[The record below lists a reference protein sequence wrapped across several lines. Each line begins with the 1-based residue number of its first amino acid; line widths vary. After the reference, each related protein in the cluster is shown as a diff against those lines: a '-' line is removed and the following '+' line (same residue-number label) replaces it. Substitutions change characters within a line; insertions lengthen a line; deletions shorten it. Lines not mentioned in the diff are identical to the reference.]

1 MSAADN
7 MLSRPIYSMVLLSAL
22 QVAIHHR
29 QTSNVCWWWI
39 CNAREVSQDELALRD
54 SSQPL

>member
-22 QVAIHHR
+22 QVAIHHQ
-29 QTSNVCWWWI
+29 QTS
-39 CNAREVSQDELALRD
+39 NAREVSQDKTWLYMTEVNL
-54 SSQPL
+54 